1 MSDKFEKKDK
11 DFVLKFLKFLQ
22 KEFPL
27 KEDLSI
33 EFVGERYGEMST
45 GSRTSKHKLKILAKD
60 RLNRDIM
67 RTLAHEWV
75 HEYQMTIL
83 GRKHGKDIGGK
94 NENEANSEA
103 GRLIKQFEKEH
114 PDLEKKMY
122 ESKLEKR
129 TNVLLESIILHEK
142 SSVKENL
149 LVEMKKIGIE
159 KLPYSYS
166 SLSRFIDSK
175 TMDVHYNKHYKGY
188 VQKLN
193 KALKDKDG
201 DMSLEEII
209 KSIGKFDDKVRNN
222 AGGAFN
228 HALFWKML
236 SPKKQLPKGEILK
249 KIKSDFGNIK
259 KLKDEFNQSAQDRF
273 GSGWAWLYLTKDGKL
288 KIMSTPNQDNPLMNI
303 IKGGGH
309 PLLGLDVWEHA
320 YYLKYQN
327 KRDEYINKFWD
338 CVNWEFVEDLY
349 LSYSKKKNLKESL
362 SDLINESDTKQK
374 SKLDLLCS
382 KTIKQGK
389 EDSPYCKLLDFRDS
403 IDDNHVKD
411 VIDTS
416 VDKLDNFYRFKNV
429 GMFPT
434 IINLSLVSKERTGEF
449 LKLISEFIDDEEF
462 SKDETRKI
470 LRKQKNTKSIPS
482 NTEDLLAAARA
493 KEYDKYERRFE
504 GKHFKR
510 KPTRLQLNYHCSD
523 DAKEKLIDTLL
534 KIHNGKEALD
544 YHFFRITGCLTNSF
558 KSGTYYIKA
567 DVESTEDLKDE
578 DGNVVFPSGTNFEIK
593 KMDPFIDSYLSEFF
607 SIFKQSE
614 NIENKSVVGNLY
626 NTLIDK
632 IYNWLINNQNAKNY
646 LQKVKDQIGGIIY
659 DEEFIVPIEYIQLYW
674 SNKGQR
680 GCDEKRLSIRFRINP
695 EFNEIKGYRYID
707 EDTLENVNLPV
718 PTGQKELVICP
729 TK

>member
-1 MSDKFEKKDK
+1 MSDKYEKKDK

-249 KIKSDFGNIK
+249 KINSDFGNIK
-259 KLKDEFNQSAQDRF
+259 KLKDEFNQAAQDRF
-273 GSGWAWLYLTKDGKL
+273 GSGWAWLYLAKDGKL

-303 IKGGGH
+303 VKGGGY
-309 PLLGLDVWEHA
+309 PLLCLDVWEHA

-327 KRDEYINKFWD
+327 KRDEYISKFWD
-338 CVNWEFVEDLY
+338 HVNWEFVEELY
-349 LSYSKKKNLKESL
+349 NLHKKKQQLKESITENRIKKYTTL
-362 SDLINESDTKQK
+362 ESLCMK
-374 SKLDLLCS
+374 SKN
-382 KTIKQGK
+382 
-389 EDSPYCKLLDFRDS
+389 EDSSFCKLLSFRKS
-403 IDDNHVKD
+403 IQDEKVTEL
-411 VIDTS
+411 IDTS
-416 VDKLDNFYRFKNV
+416 IERLNNFYRFKNV

-434 IINLSLVSKERTGEF
+434 IVDLSLVSKEKTGEF
-449 LKLISEFIDDEEF
+449 LKLISDFIDNEDFTE
-462 SKDETRKI
+462 DETRKI
-470 LRKQKNTKSIPS
+470 LRKQKNTKSIP
-482 NTEDLLAAARA
+482 NDTEDLLRAARA
-493 KEYDKYERRFE
+493 KEYAKYEKRFE
-504 GKHFKR
+504 GKHFK
-510 KPTRLQLNYHCSD
+510 KKSTRLQLNYHCSD
-523 DAKEKLIDTLL
+523 DAKEKLVDTLL
-534 KIHNGKEALD
+534 KVHNEEQTLNFL
-544 YHFFRITGCLTNSF
+544 FFRITNCLVNSF

-567 DVESTEDLKDE
+567 DVESTEDLKDKE
-578 DGNVVFPSGTNFEIK
+578 GNVIFSGGTNFEIK
-593 KMDPFIDSYLSEFF
+593 KLDPFIDSYLSEFF
-607 SIFKQSE
+607 SIFKQTE
-614 NIENKSVVGNLY
+614 NIDQRGVIGKLY
-626 NTLIDK
+626 NELIDK
-632 IYNWLINNQNAKNY
+632 IYTWLDTNVQAEKY
-646 LQKVKDQIGGIIY
+646 LEKVKDQMGGIIY
-659 DEEFIVPIEYIQLYW
+659 DEEFIVPTKYIELYW

-680 GCDEKRLSIRFRINP
+680 GCDEKRLAIRFRINP
-695 EFNEIKGYRYID
+695 EFNVVNGYKYVD
-707 EDTLENVNLPV
+707 EDTLENLDLTV
-718 PTGQKELVICP
+718 PPDEKKYVICP
-729 TK
+729 I